1 MKKDKAKTQIILF
14 DEGDVAC
21 YTVLGFSTGY
31 TNMTYGQKPERIFSG
46 VLTNGVTVEGNVG
59 IDKVELNNAQMK
71 QIAKYNAERDVDL
84 LIRKK
89 QLIEEEIE
97 MLEEKKKVMEKKFN
111 QLIKFSNEFLKDNS
125 ETLENYIE
133 ENYNNDDDDYYD

>member
-1 MKKDKAKTQIILF
+1 MKKDKAKTQVILF
-14 DEGDVAC
+14 DGGDVAC
-21 YTVLGFSTGY
+21 YTVLGFSIRN
-31 TNMTYGQKPERIFSG
+31 TNMTYCQEPNRIFSG
-46 VLTNGVTVEGNVG
+46 VLTNGDTVDGDVG

-71 QIAKYNAERDVDL
+71 QIAKYNAERDVDF

-89 QLIEEEIE
+89 QLIEEEIK
-97 MLEEKKKVMEKKFN
+97 MLKEKKKVMEKKFN

>member
-1 MKKDKAKTQIILF
+1 MKKDKAKTQVILF
-14 DEGDVAC
+14 DGENVEC
-21 YTVLGFSTGY
+21 HTVLGFNIGCS
-31 TNMTYGQKPERIFSG
+31 NMTYGQEPEMIFSG
-46 VLTNGVTVEGNVG
+46 VFTNGDTVDGNVG
-59 IDKVELNNAQMK
+59 MDKVELNNAQMK
-71 QIAKYNAERDVDL
+71 QIAKYNAERDVDF

-97 MLEEKKKVMEKKFN
+97 MLKEKKKVMEKKFN

>member
-1 MKKDKAKTQIILF
+1 MKKKETKTQMILF
-14 DEGDVAC
+14 DGETCQCFNVLEFNANFPTLTEGDLP
-21 YTVLGFSTGY
+21 YRTFT
-31 TNMTYGQKPERIFSG
+31 G
-46 VLTNGVTVEGNVG
+46 VLNNGCMVSGD
-59 IDKVELNNAQMK
+59 IALDKVELDSNRMK
-71 QIAKYNAERDVDL
+71 QIAKYNAEKDIDF

-89 QLIEEEIE
+89 QLIEEEIK
-97 MLEEKKKVMEKKFN
+97 MLEDKKKVMEKKFN

>member
-1 MKKDKAKTQIILF
+1 MKKDKAKTQVILF
-14 DEGDVAC
+14 DGWDVAC
-21 YTVLGFSTGY
+21 YTVLSFNIRDS
-31 TNMTYGQKPERIFSG
+31 IFSG
-46 VLTNGVTVEGNVG
+46 VLTNGDIVDGNVG

-71 QIAKYNAERDVDL
+71 QIAKYNAERDVDF

-89 QLIEEEIE
+89 QLIEEEIK
-97 MLEEKKKVMEKKFN
+97 MLKEKKKVMEKKFN

>member
-1 MKKDKAKTQIILF
+1 MKKDKANTQIILF
-14 DEGDVAC
+14 DGGNVSC
-21 YTVLGFSTGY
+21 YTVLDFSMGCS
-31 TNMTYGQKPERIFSG
+31 NMAYCQEPKRTFSG
-46 VLTNGVTVEGNVG
+46 VLTNGDTVDGNIVM
-59 IDKVELNNAQMK
+59 DKVELNNTQMK
-71 QIAKYNAERDVDL
+71 QIAKYNAERDVDF

-89 QLIEEEIE
+89 QLIEEEIK
-97 MLEEKKKVMEKKFN
+97 MMEEKKKVMEKKFN

>member
-1 MKKDKAKTQIILF
+1 MKKKETKIQMILF
-14 DEGDVAC
+14 DGEDCCCRTIQNCVRNFQNFGDTRIT
-21 YTVLGFSTGY
+21 YTGIMSS
-31 TNMTYGQKPERIFSG
+31 PEIVRCETCG
-46 VLTNGVTVEGNVG
+46 
-59 IDKVELNNAQMK
+59 DKVELDEKRMK
-71 QIAKYNAERDVDL
+71 QIAKYNAEQDVNF

-89 QLIEEEIE
+89 QLIEEEIK